1 MTNEFSDSGRC
12 FVCGPVN
19 PEGLR
24 LEFRMDKDRG
34 EAEAEVRFPDRYQGW
49 EGVVHGGLL
58 ATVLDEAMIK
68 AAWGKG
74 LRCVTGE
81 MTVRYAKPA
90 RTGVAFRLM
99 GRVTG
104 VKKDKMVFAE
114 SEILSAG
121 GESVARATG
130 KLFKVTAWPGRNDLA
145 FPLGMTGEAVFRS
158 PTKVRRRDPGREGSS

>member
-1 MTNEFSDSGRC
+1 MAGEFNDNARC
-12 FVCGPVN
+12 FVCGPGN

-24 LEFRMDKDRG
+24 LEFRMDKGRG
-34 EAEAEVRFPDRYQGW
+34 EAEAEVIFPERYQGW

-81 MTVRYAKPA
+81 MTVRYMKPA
-90 RTGVAFRLM
+90 RTPVAYRVI

-104 VKKDKMVFAE
+104 DKKDKMVFAE
-114 SEILSAG
+114 SEIIGAD

-130 KLFKVTAWPGRNDLA
+130 KLFRVREGGLTRRGN
-145 FPLGMTGEAVFRS
+145 G
-158 PTKVRRRDPGREGSS
+158 RRRRPEKDRRGT

>member
-1 MTNEFSDSGRC
+1 MAKEFNDNGRC
-12 FVCGPVN
+12 FVCGPGN

-34 EAEAEVRFPDRYQGW
+34 EAEAEVVFPERYQGW

-81 MTVRYAKPA
+81 ITVRFAKPA
-90 RTGVAFRLM
+90 RTGDAYRLE

-104 VKKDKMVFAE
+104 EKKDKIVFAE
-114 SEILSAG
+114 SEILSAD
-121 GESVARATG
+121 GEAVARASG
-130 KLFKVTAWPGRNDLA
+130 KLFKV
-145 FPLGMTGEAVFRS
+145 
-158 PTKVRRRDPGREGSS
+158 RE